1 MFSYLI
7 LKDMKLK
14 YIDHIGVIVNDL
26 QAAKQ
31 FFLDLG
37 FTVMGEADEQKSDLL
52 DQVVGIKG
60 AHSQIVFLQTPD
72 GQTKLELTKFLKP
85 AEEVA
90 PAESVM
96 YAHGYKHIALV
107 VEAIDEMVAG
117 LKAKGFDVFVDV
129 YNYQNVYKLCYF
141 RGPEGIL
148 VELAEEL

>member
-1 MFSYLI
+1 
-7 LKDMKLK
+7 MKLK

-26 QAAKQ
+26 KVAKQ

-37 FTVMGEADEQKSDLL
+37 FTVMGEAEEENSDLL
-52 DQVVGIKG
+52 DKVIGIKG

-72 GQTKLELTKFLKP
+72 GNTKLELTKFLNP
-85 AEEVA
+85 SEEAV

-96 YAHGYKHIALV
+96 YGHGYKHISLV
-107 VEAIDEMVAG
+107 VEGIDEMVEG

>member
-1 MFSYLI
+1 
-7 LKDMKLK
+7 MKLK

-26 QAAKQ
+26 KVAKQ

-37 FTVMGEADEQKSDLL
+37 FTVMGEAEEENSDLL
-52 DQVVGIKG
+52 DKVIGIKG

-72 GQTKLELTKFLKP
+72 GNTKLELTKFLNP
-85 AEEVA
+85 SEEAV

-96 YAHGYKHIALV
+96 YGHGYKHISLV
-107 VEAIDEMVAG
+107 VEGIDEMVEG
-117 LKAKGFDVFVDV
+117 LKVKGFDVFVDV